1 MPNPFL
7 WLIHTL
13 IWTYIYIVIAAIIL
27 WWLIH
32 FNVVNARNQFVAM
45 LWDFLYRITEP
56 ALGPIRRR
64 MPNLG
69 GLDLSPFILI
79 VGLIFLDLLVFWL
92 YAML

>member
-13 IWTYIYIVIAAIIL
+13 IWTYIYIVIGAIIL
-27 WWLIH
+27 WWLIN

>member
-1 MPNPFL
+1 MTNPFL

-27 WWLIH
+27 WWLIN
-32 FNVVNARNQFVAM
+32 FNVVNPRNQFVAM

-69 GLDLSPFILI
+69 GLDISPFILI
-79 VGLIFLDLLVFWL
+79 VGLIFIDLLVFWL